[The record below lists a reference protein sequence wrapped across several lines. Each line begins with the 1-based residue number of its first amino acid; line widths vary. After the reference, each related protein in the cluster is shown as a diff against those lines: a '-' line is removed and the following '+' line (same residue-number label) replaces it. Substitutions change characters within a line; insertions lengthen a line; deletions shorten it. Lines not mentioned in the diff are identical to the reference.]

1 LVEFFLDGRSGVPP
15 YMQIVQQVKRAILL
29 GRLRIGDQLPPVREV
44 VSTVAL
50 NPNTVF
56 KAYRELE
63 HLGVV
68 EMRAGHGTFVRR
80 APRQVDKSEL
90 AAMRRGLLRWM
101 RSAGDAGLDP
111 DSIRALFAEVFQEV
125 QHPREETA

>member
-1 LVEFFLDGRSGVPP
+1 
-15 YMQIVQQVKRAILL
+15 
-29 GRLRIGDQLPPVREV
+29 
-44 VSTVAL
+44 
-50 NPNTVF
+50 
-56 KAYRELE
+56 
-63 HLGVV
+63 
-68 EMRAGHGTFVRR
+68 
-80 APRQVDKSEL
+80 VDKSEL